1 MASYVLMTS
10 KGSGT
15 YQAKSIWMVAVGSK
29 RIQKQWKPENLH
41 GDHDYEKGKWV
52 TRSLFWSFLFLEAHP
67 FPIYTC
73 LSRQEMWH
81 KLHKLRSLIFH
92 FFCLHTSG
100 FQGQGRKY
108 YYFCLLTH
116 IEGYVS
122 KIVQKTSHLVL
133 KQPMKWFS
141 FSSYTRGKWRM
152 EILRDCPK
160 SQLVQ

>member
-1 MASYVLMTS
+1 MNGSSRVKTDSETVETRKSSWWSWLWKGEMGYKEPVL
-10 KGSGT
+10 
-15 YQAKSIWMVAVGSK
+15 
-29 RIQKQWKPENLH
+29 
-41 GDHDYEKGKWV
+41 V
-52 TRSLFWSFLFLEAHP
+52 TLIFKAHP

-73 LSRQEMWH
+73 LSRQEMWR

-108 YYFCLLTH
+108 YNFCLLTH
-116 IEGYVS
+116 TEGYVS
-122 KIVQKTSHLVL
+122 KTVQKTSHLVL

-141 FSSYTRGKWRM
+141 FSSYTRGKWRL